1 MDGTGILFEPL
12 LKLISG
18 TIQYEVIAL
27 SKFQSDTPSAQA
39 AELAIMIANQEVI
52 IFAESYSGLI
62 AYELCKLQSGSIKHV
77 FFAAGFLERPSFISQ
92 YARLLPIT
100 ILRYKLI
107 PAVILSYLF
116 FARSSNRELVDL
128 FYQSLGSVSN
138 KTLRT
143 RLEIIAQA
151 KRPVGKIKQPSTYL
165 CASNDWLVNKNVIT
179 TFKRLCVNFELIN
192 VTGGH
197 FIAQSNPEKC
207 WQEVRRVIIRL
218 QSAAHRGLKSE

>member
-27 SKFQSDTPSAQA
+27 SKFQSETPSAQA

-52 IFAESYSGLI
+52 LFAESYSGLI
-62 AYELCKLQSGSIKHV
+62 AYELCKLQGESIKHV
-77 FFAAGFLERPSFISQ
+77 FFAAGFLERPSLISR
-92 YARLLPIT
+92 YASLFPIT
-100 ILRYKLI
+100 FLRCKLI
-107 PAVILSYLF
+107 PAAVLNYLF
-116 FARSSNRELVDL
+116 FDRSSNSELVDL
-128 FYQSLGSVSN
+128 FYQSLGSVPN

-143 RLEIIAQA
+143 RLDIIAQA
-151 KRPVGKIKQPSTYL
+151 KRPVDKVKQPTTYL
-165 CASNDWLVNKNVIT
+165 CASNDWLVSKNVIT

-207 WQEVRRVIIRL
+207 WQEVLRVIDTL
-218 QSAAHRGLKSE
+218 QSAAHRG